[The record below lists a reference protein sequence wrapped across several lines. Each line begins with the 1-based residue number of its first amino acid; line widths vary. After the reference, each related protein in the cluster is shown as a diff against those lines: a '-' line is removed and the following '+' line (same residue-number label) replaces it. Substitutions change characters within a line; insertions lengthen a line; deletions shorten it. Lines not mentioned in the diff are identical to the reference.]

1 MLMAILTVF
10 GCFGN
15 LVAAVFYSRMPQ
27 KSTTVNFII
36 GLCISDFLVCVLII
50 PNIIELMSNVNN
62 TSVAAC
68 KISHFVGQT
77 LISLSCLFKWL
88 ISIDRHRKVCAPFGK
103 QFSSRSTKYSCI
115 GIAVFAIVV
124 AIRNLIVYDIVQVR
138 FQSKKTNGTIT
149 GGYCTTRDD
158 SWYVGLASAF
168 MVADFLIILAVWISS
183 IVTYVQIIFIVVKLN
198 RRWRNCNHKESKAG
212 LKHSSDVELVRECHG
227 NQDTQYSRERH
238 GNQDTQYSRELHGNQ
253 DTQYSREL
261 HGNQDTQ
268 YSRERHDN
276 QDTQYS
282 RENLNSNNIL
292 IDNKNNIETIPKQR
306 QHKASDTSG
315 GSSNVTQSA
324 LNGPNELK
332 LTLMT
337 IVISIVFITSFV
349 PYFIIRLLMRVFYHS
364 GEEYELGVGE
374 QLALKLVYLHSA
386 FDTIIYVIFSQE
398 LRQFIKRIFCNV
410 FSFLNSFSTLNT

>member
-1 MLMAILTVF
+1 MPLIVLMAILTVF

-238 GNQDTQYSRELHGNQ
+238 
-253 DTQYSREL
+253 
-261 HGNQDTQ
+261 
-268 YSRERHDN
+268 DN

-282 RENLNSNNIL
+282 RENFNSNNIL
-292 IDNKNNIETIPKQR
+292 FDNKINIETIPKQL
-306 QHKASDTSG
+306 QHKASDKSG

-364 GEEYELGVGE
+364 GEEYELGGGE

-410 FSFLNSFSTLNT
+410 FSFFKFF